1 MKRSE
6 KIIFGILTLGLLAV
20 LVIGSTLAYM
30 TDRENKENTFT
41 VGTLDVS
48 LEEKNWDD
56 DTDGDEAVPGD
67 TFVKDPVV
75 TAVKNDSYI
84 RVRVTIKDSATGRT
98 ISDADRLALICQM
111 IKYDS
116 TYKADTQ
123 TPGTAIVKD
132 DSYSSADLAAMP
144 MVNPAFTQVTS
155 STAGEYVFNFNEI
168 LEEGGK
174 VALFTN
180 LVVPS
185 DWSQVQLDVV
195 GAFKIDVVVEAIQ
208 AKNFDTS
215 AEAFAALDEEIRNGT
230 NVSNYVAG

>member
-1 MKRSE
+1 MRRSE

-48 LEEKNWDD
+48 LEEKNWKEG
-56 DTDGDEAVPGD
+56 TDGDEAVPGD

-84 RVRVTIKDSATGRT
+84 RMRVTVKDSATGQT
-98 ISDADRLALICQM
+98 VTDAERLALICKM

-116 TYKADTQ
+116 TYNADTQ
-123 TPGTAIVKD
+123 TAGTALVKD
-132 DSYSSADLAAMP
+132 DSYSSADLAAIP
-144 MVNPAFTQVTS
+144 MVNPEFTQATS
-155 STAGEYVFNFNEI
+155 ATAGEYVFNYDSV
-168 LEEGGK
+168 LVEGDK

-180 LVVPS
+180 LVVPA
-185 DWSQVQLDVV
+185 DWSQTQLDKV
-195 GAFKIDVVVEAIQ
+195 GAFKLDVVVEAIQ
-208 AKNFDTS
+208 AKNFDAP

>member
-56 DTDGDEAVPGD
+56 ETDGDEAVPGD

-84 RVRVTIKDSATGRT
+84 RTRMIIKDSATGQNIT
-98 ISDADRLALICQM
+98 DADRLALICKM

-123 TPGTAIVKD
+123 LAGTVLVEGS
-132 DSYSSADLAAMP
+132 SYSSADLAAVP

-155 STAGEYVFNFNEI
+155 STAGEYVFTYDSV

-180 LVVPS
+180 LVVPT
-185 DWSQVQLDVV
+185 DWSQVQLDIV

-208 AKNFDTS
+208 AKNFNTP

-230 NVSNYVAG
+230 SVSNYVAG